1 MKKSGTA
8 GVTIKQPAYTPH
20 HDKYSIPPDRAERLS
35 ILLSR
40 IFGDKRG
47 CLKVAAQV
55 IDINYSN
62 LLKMLKSKRP
72 IPQWIFDRLTSI
84 EASREIPF
92 PNEESENPEQDGIA
106 AVSPSL
112 RELLMRANRA
122 GWSDGQIFF
131 SILNWSMRE
140 ITETVGREAA
150 EQIFEAALENYKK
163 NT

>member
-1 MKKSGTA
+1 M
-8 GVTIKQPAYTPH
+8 
-20 HDKYSIPPDRAERLS
+20 
-35 ILLSR
+35 
-40 IFGDKRG
+40 
-47 CLKVAAQV
+47 AAQV
-55 IDINYSN
+55 IGVNYDN

-92 PNEESENPEQDGIA
+92 PNEGSENPEQDGIA

-131 SILNWSMRE
+131 SILNWSMGG
-140 ITETVGREAA
+140 ITETVGRAAA